1 ARGCSGRVGGWV
13 WRRAGRRP
21 QRHLGRTLAD
31 AIDSLILAPDLI
43 NEIVGAKLNWAS
55 KPPPGATSPPVAA
68 FVDEGNPQ
76 CEPLIAPDTYSV
88 GVAYTAW
95 RSNLYKE
102 DKDTYEHAVRQ
113 AVATVV
119 DSKAATVLL
128 GDAFAKRLDACSNAV
143 IHLSGKYRWR
153 FQKTDATDTGVRWTG
168 TELEDGK
175 PTGWI
180 CPNVARA
187 KNNVIITA
195 QVCQYGNGAPATATV
210 LDKMSEKIPG

>member
-1 ARGCSGRVGGWV
+1 M

-113 AVATVV
+113 AVATV
-119 DSKAATVLL
+119 A
-128 GDAFAKRLDACSNAV
+128 DAK
-143 IHLSGKYRWR
+143 
-153 FQKTDATDTGVRWTG
+153 
-168 TELEDGK
+168 
-175 PTGWI
+175 
-180 CPNVARA
+180 
-187 KNNVIITA
+187 
-195 QVCQYGNGAPATATV
+195 TATQL
-210 LDKMSEKIPG
+210 LDNALAKAVNSC